1 MEEEHITKNQ
11 TLAWKASNDFM
22 ATNEALWRHHM
33 RESASC
39 IIYNHLNE
47 TILHATMA
55 CNLVKSV
62 WDKGE
67 LG

>member
-1 MEEEHITKNQ
+1 MEEEHIIENQ
-11 TLAWKASNDFM
+11 TLCVACNGFM

-33 RESASC
+33 RENASC
-39 IIYNHLNE
+39 IICNHPNE
-47 TILHATMA
+47 TILHAIMH
-55 CNLVKSV
+55 CNVVRSV